1 MVGPSFYF
9 SFSLVGIK
17 ETVEH
22 VECSETCIPRAET
35 SCEHSEPVLV
45 LSGNRCPLM
54 LYFSVSSSL
63 LCFLGMWT
71 EGRLSFSFSF
81 FLFLNVSPIAFKQKR
96 VYLPWHDILNLDN
109 TLVLNRR
116 SLVSTTSL
124 EAINL
129 PQMNCECVP
138 VPALQRQASARS
150 VDADAGDYCFLGPR
164 TSMATDLGVC
174 VSLRVLP
181 ESTGWEKNTQPDCL
195 QQHPLYLVAD
205 WMKKTEGTEHRPWSH
220 SLSFLNVD
228 AMWLATSTC
237 GYCDC
242 PTWCTACLLK
252 LWIKVNLYFLRLF
265 APR

>member
-22 VECSETCIPRAET
+22 VECSEMCVPRAET

-63 LCFLGMWT
+63 LCFLGMLT
-71 EGRLSFSFSF
+71 EGRLSFSF
-81 FLFLNVSPIAFKQKR
+81 LNFSPIAFKQKR

-109 TLVLNRR
+109 TLVLNHR
-116 SLVSTTSL
+116 SSVSIASL
-124 EAINL
+124 EATDL
-129 PQMNCECVP
+129 AHMSCECVP
-138 VPALQRQASARS
+138 VPAFQRQASARS
-150 VDADAGDYCFLGPR
+150 IYEDAGDDCFLGPS

-181 ESTGWEKNTQPDCL
+181 ESID
-195 QQHPLYLVAD
+195 
-205 WMKKTEGTEHRPWSH
+205 
-220 SLSFLNVD
+220 
-228 AMWLATSTC
+228 
-237 GYCDC
+237 
-242 PTWCTACLLK
+242 
-252 LWIKVNLYFLRLF
+252 
-265 APR
+265 

>member
-22 VECSETCIPRAET
+22 VNCSEMCIPRAET

-45 LSGNRCPLM
+45 LSENQCTLM

-81 FLFLNVSPIAFKQKR
+81 LNFSPIVFKQKR
-96 VYLPWHDILNLDN
+96 VYLPWHDILNLNN

-116 SLVSTTSL
+116 SSVSIASL
-124 EAINL
+124 EATDL
-129 PQMNCECVP
+129 AHMSCECVP

-150 VDADAGDYCFLGPR
+150 IYEDAGDYCFLGPR
-164 TSMATDLGVC
+164 TSIATDLRVC

-181 ESTGWEKNTQPDCL
+181 KSIDWEKNTQPNCL
-195 QQHPLYLVAD
+195 QQHPLY
-205 WMKKTEGTEHRPWSH
+205 
-220 SLSFLNVD
+220 
-228 AMWLATSTC
+228 
-237 GYCDC
+237 
-242 PTWCTACLLK
+242 
-252 LWIKVNLYFLRLF
+252 
-265 APR
+265 